1 MPEDVV
7 DKLDDSH
14 LAEWLSSE
22 AASVGVVL
30 AFTMVGGLSRAT
42 ELYFACEYFLWTT
55 VTFPLAAVLC
65 KPTIKLAHSLPNPWK
80 REPN

>member
-42 ELYFACEYFLWTT
+42 ELYFACEYFL
-55 VTFPLAAVLC
+55 
-65 KPTIKLAHSLPNPWK
+65 
-80 REPN
+80 